1 MMNRVVA
8 LVLVTTTLLSLA
20 QAPADE
26 VPSFGLPFGF
36 SVEKMDRAAN
46 PREDFARYA
55 AGRWLD
61 AAEIPGDAVRIS
73 PLDQMSRRVD
83 EQVLAILDDVARN
96 SASAPRGSPQQQVGD
111 HYLAGLDVARIEK
124 LGIAPLAEELTRID
138 AIDGPKSL
146 AAALARLALIAN
158 EPVLAGVGVSTDPA
172 DRTRYLVT
180 AHEPALT
187 APSKEVYL
195 AGDMQPVRDG
205 LLRYIADV
213 LALAG
218 APGDTATA
226 QAQRVLA
233 IETRV
238 ASKKLDPVD
247 EANPSKLDTKMSY
260 ADLKALAPAIDWAAY
275 LDALGLAAPAEVL
288 VSNRDALQERGQ
300 IVAELPLADIQAY
313 LRWELLRRFVPYLP
327 QAYIDANLAFSRVM
341 FGHLE
346 LPPRPKFIAKEMVVR
361 LGQPLSQLY
370 VERHFDEKT
379 KQAAEDLVARVRA
392 QFRSRLEANAW
403 LTPETR
409 RYALEKLDK
418 VSIHVGYPTRWID
431 YAKVDIRRD
440 DYLGNALR
448 LNEFRARRDLARLGG
463 PVVPDLFADP
473 AATLPIVIN
482 AAYEPTR
489 NAVEIP
495 AAFLQPPIYDPT
507 ADAAVN
513 YGALG
518 AVIGHELTHGFDS
531 QGRLYDAE
539 GRVRDWWTAEDA
551 QRFNAQ
557 TAKLVAQA
565 DAFEVLPGLHANGA
579 LAVGENL
586 ADVGGVALAYAALK
600 EHLRESPQE
609 NAKIDGLT
617 PAQRCFL
624 AWAQVWAEKAQEG
637 WLRQITAADPHP
649 PGRYRARA
657 AAQHEPG
664 FYEAFGIREG
674 DGMWLEGEGRI
685 RLW

>member
-1 MMNRVVA
+1 MMNRVVIA
-8 LVLVTTTLLSLA
+8 LVAVATLCGNPVHA
-20 QAPADE
+20 EE

-36 SVEKMDRAAN
+36 SVEKMDSDAS

-55 AGRWLD
+55 AGHWLD

-73 PLDQMSRRVD
+73 PLDQMSRRID
-83 EQVLAILDDVARN
+83 ERVHAILDDVSRT
-96 SASAPRGSPQQQVGD
+96 SESAPRGSPQQQVGD

-124 LGIAPLAEELTRID
+124 LGVTPLAAEFARID

-146 AAALARLALIAN
+146 AAALARLALLAN
-158 EPVLAGVGVSTDPA
+158 EPVLAGVGVTTDPA
-172 DRTRYLVT
+172 DRTRYLVS
-180 AHEPALT
+180 AREPALT
-187 APSKEVYL
+187 VPSKEIYL
-195 AGDMQPVRDG
+195 AGETKPVRDG
-205 LLRYIADV
+205 LLRYIANV
-213 LALAG
+213 LELAG
-218 APGDTATA
+218 APHDTATA
-226 QAQRVLA
+226 QAQQILA

-238 ASKKLDPVD
+238 ALRKLDPVD

-260 ADLKALAPAIDWAAY
+260 TELKSLAPAIDWAAY
-275 LDALGLAAPAEVL
+275 LDALGLTAPDEVL
-288 VSNRDALQERGQ
+288 VSNRDALQERSR
-300 IVAELPLADIQAY
+300 IIAELPLADIRAY
-313 LRWELLRRFVPYLP
+313 LRWELLRRFIPYLP
-327 QAYIDANLAFSRVM
+327 QAYVDANYAFSRVM
-341 FGHLE
+341 YGHLD
-346 LPPRPKFIAKEMVVR
+346 LPPRPKYIAQEMAVR
-361 LGQPLSQLY
+361 LGHPLSQLY
-370 VERHFDEKT
+370 VERHFNVET
-379 KQAAEDLVARVRA
+379 KQAAEELAARVRA
-392 QFRSRLEANAW
+392 QFRRRVEANEW

-418 VSIHVGYPTRWID
+418 VSIHVGYPERWID
-431 YAKVDIRRD
+431 YTKVDIRRD

-463 PVVPDLFADP
+463 PVVPDLLADP

-586 ADVGGVALAYAALK
+586 ADVGGVAMAYAALMA
-600 EHLRESPQE
+600 HLRERPQE
-609 NAKIDGLT
+609 DMKVDDLT
-617 PAQRCFL
+617 PAQRLFV
-624 AWAQVWAEKAQEG
+624 AWGQVWAEKAQEG

-664 FYEAFGIREG
+664 FYEAFGIRKG
-674 DGMWLEGEGRI
+674 DGMWLEGEGRV